1 MAHRAFGQ
9 KSVDESAV
17 PREPVTFDIADEKEI
32 RCRDAVNGKLLLELI
47 GKVDSGSVT
56 QQAEG
61 ILQVFEVTVQTK
73 DGDEPDRFTGKKL
86 ERHSLA
92 DIADIGDAN
101 DAAAE
106 EWDGQPHDQDDEFQE
121 ITAGIDPTSSF
132 GRLQRVL
139 DSPDTEIQVEE
150 LAELVGWLVEQYTG
164 RPTVS
169 AGSSRNGRG
178 STKPTSRRAR
188 RSRAAPGEK
197 VVPIGSST

>member
-9 KSVDESAV
+9 KIANDEAV
-17 PREPVTFDIADEKEI
+17 PKEPVTFDLGDEKEI

-61 ILQVFEVTVQTK
+61 ILQVFEVTVQTR
-73 DGDEPDRFTGKKL
+73 DGDDPDHFTGRKL

-92 DIADIGDAN
+92 DIADLEDAN
-101 DAAAE
+101 ADAAE
-106 EWDGQPHDQDDEFQE
+106 EWDKQPHDQDDEFVGV
-121 ITAGIDPTSSF
+121 ILGIDPTSSY

-169 AGSSRNGRG
+169 ASSSRNGSG